1 MINSVRNT
9 VLAILNKNNYGYIS
23 PQDFNLF
30 AKQAQLDIFEDYF
43 YQYNYQLNKENKRL
57 SGTGY
62 ADITKG
68 YEEVINTF
76 SVTLPLTQSSPNT
89 NNYLLPSLLTTNN
102 DYYLINK
109 MLVNDVILANGTT
122 TGFGFANNEIID
134 AGADFISRGVKVG
147 DIVGVIISGIT
158 YNLSIIDVLSATN
171 LRITP
176 SVVNTQPLDYA
187 VYQQYKYKEIE
198 KVTHSKITLLNN
210 SILTSP
216 SLGYPAYTTEN
227 LSSDIFPP
235 TINNPGQVICQYIR
249 YPFDPQWT
257 YTSLSGGEPVFNQS
271 NPSYQDLEIPLDDEP
286 TVIMKILQ
294 YAGMSIREIAAVQF
308 AQASEQYEDNNKK

>member
-43 YQYNYQLNKENKRL
+43 YQYNYQLNKENKRM

-68 YEEVINTF
+68 YEEVIDLF
-76 SVTLPLTQSSPNT
+76 SVTLPLTQSSPST

-109 MLVNDVILANGTT
+109 MLVNDVILTSGITT
-122 TGFGFANNEIID
+122 ATVGGQNKIID
-134 AGADFISRGVKVG
+134 GTANFIADGVSVG
-147 DIVGVIISGIT
+147 DIVGITIGGIS
-158 YNLSIIDVLSATN
+158 YNLSITLVENATTLVISPN
-171 LRITP
+171 L
-176 SVVNTQPLDYA
+176 VNTSPLDY
-187 VYQQYKYKEIE
+187 VIYQQYKNKEIE

-216 SLGYPAYTTEN
+216 SLEYPAYTTEN

-257 YTSLSGGEPVFNQS
+257 YTTLSGGEPVFNQS
-271 NPSYQDLEIPLDDEP
+271 NPSYQDFELTIDDEP
-286 TVIMKILQ
+286 TLIMKILQ
-294 YAGMSIREIAAVQF
+294 FAGMSIREIQAVQF
-308 AQASEQYEDNNKK
+308 GLAAEQYEDTKEK

>member
-76 SVTLPLTQSSPNT
+76 SVTLPLTQSSPST

-102 DYYLINK
+102 DYFLINK
-109 MLVNDVILANGTT
+109 MLVNDVILAKGTT
-122 TGFGFANNEIID
+122 TAVVGGSNGIVD
-134 AGADFISRGVKVG
+134 TTADFIADGVSVG
-147 DIVGVIISGIT
+147 DIVGVTIGGIA
-158 YNLSIIDVLSATN
+158 YNLPVRTVVSATT
-171 LRITP
+171 L
-176 SVVNTQPLDYA
+176 SVSLNVVSTFPLDYA

-286 TVIMKILQ
+286 TVVMKILQ

-308 AQASEQYEDNNKK
+308 AQANEQYEDNNEK